1 MTPTQRTL
9 KYYRDAG
16 FTCAVTEK
24 WNPYAKIRQDLFGF
38 IDLVALI
45 PGRIVGI
52 QTTSG
57 SNHAARREK
66 IRGLPEARKW
76 LETGAEIHIA
86 SWAKKKPRGQK
97 RALWALRIEEITLS
111 GEGQVLI

>member
-24 WNPYAKIRQDLFGF
+24 WNPYAKIRQDLLGF
-38 IDLVALI
+38 IDIIAI
-45 PGRIVGI
+45 TTGRTIGI

-66 IRGLPEARKW
+66 IKGLPDARKW
-76 LETGAEIHIA
+76 LLANNEIHVA
-86 SWAKKKPRGQK
+86 SWSKRKPRGQK